1 MVSAHHIALSALRL
15 WISPGLRGHCG
26 EVGCCFPGFSK
37 RIGREISIV
46 SPNFLHSAAGMRRIG
61 EDENAAARQRFAEM
75 LCATGK
81 ETAEEKQRRLARE
94 CPLRG

>member
-1 MVSAHHIALSALRL
+1 
-15 WISPGLRGHCG
+15 
-26 EVGCCFPGFSK
+26 
-37 RIGREISIV
+37 
-46 SPNFLHSAAGMRRIG
+46 MRRIG